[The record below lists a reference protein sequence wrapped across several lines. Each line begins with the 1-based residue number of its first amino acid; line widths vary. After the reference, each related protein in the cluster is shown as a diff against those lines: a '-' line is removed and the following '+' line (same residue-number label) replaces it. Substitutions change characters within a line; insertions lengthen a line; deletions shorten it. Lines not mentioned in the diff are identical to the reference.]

1 MNQSPTPRPS
11 SLKKLTA
18 PLIVLV
24 IASGIYLG
32 LINTTAELDTTVKEP
47 VPVAVRAMIVEPET
61 VNLRVYSEGN
71 VQPRSQT
78 KLLAQVAGEVVYVAD
93 TLLSGGQFQ
102 LGDTLLKLDPRDY
115 EIARDRAQASV
126 SRSKAE
132 LKFARHEAGRVRALY
147 GDEDR
152 KSVV

>member
-61 VNLRVYSEGN
+61 VNLKVYS
-71 VQPRSQT
+71 
-78 KLLAQVAGEVVYVAD
+78 
-93 TLLSGGQFQ
+93 
-102 LGDTLLKLDPRDY
+102 
-115 EIARDRAQASV
+115 
-126 SRSKAE
+126 
-132 LKFARHEAGRVRALY
+132 
-147 GDEDR
+147 
-152 KSVV
+152 